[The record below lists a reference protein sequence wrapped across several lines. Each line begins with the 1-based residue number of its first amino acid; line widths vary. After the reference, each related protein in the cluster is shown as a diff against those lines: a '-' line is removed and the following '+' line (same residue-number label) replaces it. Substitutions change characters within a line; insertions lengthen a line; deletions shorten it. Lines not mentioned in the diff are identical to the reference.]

1 MFEYHLC
8 STWWST
14 NTVFVSTTID
24 LWLDPYQMK
33 VVFFVSGFFLFLNL
47 WWFMLTIKLR
57 LVWLVILLFYLNAGT
72 DWKIEIWPAK
82 GPVCKSTKLWRV
94 LVGCCLDYRKYDW
107 FTYVVELSIFS
118 YSSNNILYSIYQYA
132 ILYIDCLSIR
142 FVMDPTHCLLSLLL
156 NCAFIFQLFCNSG

>member
-1 MFEYHLC
+1 MCQLLLISDSIHIKWRWYFL
-8 STWWST
+8 
-14 NTVFVSTTID
+14 FR
-24 LWLDPYQMK
+24 
-33 VVFFVSGFFLFLNL
+33 VFFCFSTSGGSCLPS
-47 WWFMLTIKLR
+47 KLR

-94 LVGCCLDYRKYDW
+94 LVGCCLDCRKYDW
-107 FTYVVELSIFS
+107 FTYVVELSIFR
-118 YSSNNILYSIYQYA
+118 YSSNNILYSIYQYV